1 MISAGGGV
9 FPRTAKAVPLSPEAR
24 AALGVEPESLT
35 PSELI
40 HALLHAPVDLLW
52 NGGIGTYVKAKDE
65 RHAEVGDRA
74 NDAVRVNAEELR
86 CRVVGEGG
94 NLGFT
99 QRARVAYAR
108 GGGRIYMDAID
119 NSAGVD
125 CSDHEVN
132 IKILLDT
139 IVADGD
145 LTGKQR
151 NAILAEM
158 GDEVAALVLR
168 DNYEQTQAISSSTAQ
183 AGSMVE
189 VHERYVRSLEQDG
202 TLNRE
207 LEVLPTDEGF
217 DERQAVGGGLT
228 APEFAILLSHTKIAL
243 GQALLASDLPE
254 DPYLSSELERYFPA
268 RLGEEFGT
276 QLQRHPL
283 RREII
288 ASRVVND
295 LVNRAGTTFAFRLG
309 DETGAGAD
317 DIARAYAV
325 AREVFG
331 LRGLWAE
338 IEALDGRVPAA
349 TQTAMLLRARILL
362 ERATRWLLRNRRRP
376 IDIAA
381 AVARY
386 AAGAAVLAEALPTLL
401 GPSEVEAA
409 RARAARFEEV
419 GVPSELAQRVAHLE
433 LLVPTLDLVEIAA
446 AAEVDVA
453 AAAAVYF
460 ALGARLELHWL
471 RDRIVDLPRETRWE
485 AMARAA
491 LRDDVY
497 SEQAGLTAE
506 VLRAG
511 ADVERWQA
519 ENASA
524 IERSL
529 QVLADIRSGGA
540 LDLARLSVAVREI
553 RNLIHSSGTQ
563 EPAAQP
569 ASRP

>member
-1 MISAGGGV
+1 M
-9 FPRTAKAVPLSPEAR
+9 
-24 AALGVEPESLT
+24 
-35 PSELI
+35 
-40 HALLHAPVDLLW
+40 
-52 NGGIGTYVKAKDE
+52 
-65 RHAEVGDRA
+65 
-74 NDAVRVNAEELR
+74 
-86 CRVVGEGG
+86 
-94 NLGFT
+94 
-99 QRARVAYAR
+99 
-108 GGGRIYMDAID
+108 
-119 NSAGVD
+119 
-125 CSDHEVN
+125 
-132 IKILLDT
+132 
-139 IVADGD
+139 
-145 LTGKQR
+145 
-151 NAILAEM
+151 
-158 GDEVAALVLR
+158 
-168 DNYEQTQAISSSTAQ
+168 
-183 AGSMVE
+183 
-189 VHERYVRSLEQDG
+189 
-202 TLNRE
+202 
-207 LEVLPTDEGF
+207 
-217 DERQAVGGGLT
+217 
-228 APEFAILLSHTKIAL
+228 
-243 GQALLASDLPE
+243 
-254 DPYLSSELERYFPA
+254 
-268 RLGEEFGT
+268 
-276 QLQRHPL
+276 
-283 RREII
+283 
-288 ASRVVND
+288 
-295 LVNRAGTTFAFRLG
+295 
-309 DETGAGAD
+309 
-317 DIARAYAV
+317 
-325 AREVFG
+325 
-331 LRGLWAE
+331 
-338 IEALDGRVPAA
+338 
-349 TQTAMLLRARILL
+349 
-362 ERATRWLLRNRRRP
+362 
-376 IDIAA
+376 
-381 AVARY
+381 
-386 AAGAAVLAEALPTLL
+386 L

>member
-1 MISAGGGV
+1 M
-9 FPRTAKAVPLSPEAR
+9 LC
-24 AALGVEPESLT
+24 
-35 PSELI
+35 
-40 HALLHAPVDLLW
+40 APVDLLW
-52 NGGIGTYVKAKDE
+52 NGGIGTYVKAREE
-65 RHAEVGDRA
+65 RHAEVGDRT
-74 NDAVRVNAEELR
+74 NDAVRVDAEELR

-94 NLGFT
+94 NLGVT
-99 QRARVAYAR
+99 QRARIAYAR

-168 DNYEQTQAISSSTAQ
+168 DNYEQTQAISTSTAQ
-183 AGSMVE
+183 AASMVE
-189 VHERYVRSLEQDG
+189 VHVRYVRSLEQDG
-202 TLNRE
+202 TVNRE
-207 LEVLPTDEGF
+207 LECLPTDEGF
-217 DERQAVGGGLT
+217 DERQAADAGLT
-228 APEFAILLSHTKIAL
+228 PPEFATLLSHTKIAL
-243 GQALLASDLPE
+243 AQELLASDLPE
-254 DPYLSSELERYFPA
+254 DPYLSSELESYFPT
-268 RLGEEFGT
+268 RLREEFGA

-295 LVNRAGTTFAFRLG
+295 LVNRAGTTFAFRLS

-325 AREVFG
+325 AREAFG
-331 LRGLWAE
+331 LRGLWSE
-338 IEALDGRVPAA
+338 IEALDGHVPAA
-349 TQTAMLLRARILL
+349 TQIAMLLKARILL

-381 AVARY
+381 TVARY
-386 AAGAAVLAEALPTLL
+386 APGAAALAEALPGCSARPSSRPRAHGCCARRRRRPTPARPARRASGGAGADLRVRRDRSRNRAGRRGGGRGLL
-401 GPSEVEAA
+401 HARRAPRAALAA
-409 RARAARFEEV
+409 R
-419 GVPSELAQRVAHLE
+419 PIL
-433 LLVPTLDLVEIAA
+433 
-446 AAEVDVA
+446 
-453 AAAAVYF
+453 
-460 ALGARLELHWL
+460 
-471 RDRIVDLPRETRWE
+471 DLPRETRWE

-506 VLRAG
+506 VLRSG
-511 ADVERWQA
+511 PGVERWLA

-524 IERSL
+524 VERSL
-529 QVLADIRSGGA
+529 QVLADIRTGGT
-540 LDLARLSVAVREI
+540 LELARLSVAVREM
-553 RNLIHSSGTQ
+553 RNLIHSSGAPQ
-563 EPAAQP
+563 G
-569 ASRP
+569 

>member
-1 MISAGGGV
+1 
-9 FPRTAKAVPLSPEAR
+9 
-24 AALGVEPESLT
+24 
-35 PSELI
+35 
-40 HALLHAPVDLLW
+40 
-52 NGGIGTYVKAKDE
+52 
-65 RHAEVGDRA
+65 
-74 NDAVRVNAEELR
+74 
-86 CRVVGEGG
+86 
-94 NLGFT
+94 
-99 QRARVAYAR
+99 
-108 GGGRIYMDAID
+108 MDAID

-168 DNYEQTQAISSSTAQ
+168 DNYEQTQAISTSTAQ

-217 DERQAVGGGLT
+217 DERQAAGGGLT
-228 APEFAILLSHTKIAL
+228 APEFATLLSHTKIAL
-243 GQALLASDLPE
+243 GQELLASDLPE

-268 RLGEEFGT
+268 RLAEEFGT

-295 LVNRAGTTFAFRLG
+295 LVNRAGTTFAFRLS

-317 DIARAYAV
+317 DIARAYAA

-338 IEALDGRVPAA
+338 IEALDGRVPAEA
-349 TQTAMLLRARILL
+349 QTAMLLRARILL

-386 AAGAAVLAEALPTLL
+386 ASGAATLAEALPTLL
-401 GPSEVEAA
+401 GPSELEAA
-409 RARAARFEEV
+409 LARAEGFADV
-419 GVPSELAQRVAHLE
+419 GVPPELARRVAYLE
-433 LLVPTLDLVEIAA
+433 TLVPTLDLVEIAG
-446 AAEVDVA
+446 AAEVDVTS
-453 AAAAVYF
+453 AAAVYF

-511 ADVERWQA
+511 AGVELWQA

-529 QVLADIRSGGA
+529 QVLSDIRSGGT